1 MNAQAQK
8 LADKLN
14 RKRDTIARLRDKG
27 GFYRKS
33 GSYDEYNDDFLTA
46 RGRQLITD
54 AYFLIHAFTEIDGED
69 IRADNYMAA
78 WDWYCKTY
86 NDGVWFDADDLAA

>member
-8 LADKLN
+8 LANKLN
-14 RKRDTIARLRDKG
+14 RKRDTIARLREKG
-27 GFYRKS
+27 GFFRERVDFS
-33 GSYDEYNDDFLTA
+33 RMDYDPLTA
-46 RGRQLITD
+46 RGRDLITD
-54 AYFLIHAFTEIDGED
+54 AYFLIHAFTELDGED
-69 IRADNYMAA
+69 TFAA

>member
-1 MNAQAQK
+1 MNTQAQK

-14 RKRDTIARLRDKG
+14 RKRETIMKLRTNG
-27 GFYRKS
+27 GFYRNAQWDN
-33 GSYDEYNDDFLTA
+33 GEYDFLTS
-46 RGRQLITD
+46 RGRKLID
-54 AYFLIHAFTEIDGED
+54 EAYFLINDFLKID
-69 IRADNYMAA
+69 ADDPFGA

>member
-8 LADKLN
+8 LANKLN

-27 GFYRKS
+27 GFYRVNVEWS
-33 GSYDEYNDDFLTA
+33 GNDYDPLTA

-54 AYFLIHAFTEIDGED
+54 AYFLINEIVELDEWD
-69 IRADNYMAA
+69 SWET

>member
-8 LADKLN
+8 LANKLN
-14 RKRDTIARLRDKG
+14 RKRDTITKLRAKG
-27 GFYRKS
+27 GFYRNN
-33 GSYDEYNDDFLTA
+33 YDMDYGDFLTA

-69 IRADNYMAA
+69 TFAA

>member
-8 LADKLN
+8 LANKLN

-27 GFYRKS
+27 GFYRKP
-33 GSYDEYNDDFLTA
+33 GTYDEYNGDFLTA
-46 RGRQLITD
+46 RGRDLITD
-54 AYFLIHAFTEIDGED
+54 AYFLIHAFTDLDGED
-69 IRADNYMAA
+69 IFAA

-86 NDGVWFDADDLAA
+86 NDGFWFVADDLAA